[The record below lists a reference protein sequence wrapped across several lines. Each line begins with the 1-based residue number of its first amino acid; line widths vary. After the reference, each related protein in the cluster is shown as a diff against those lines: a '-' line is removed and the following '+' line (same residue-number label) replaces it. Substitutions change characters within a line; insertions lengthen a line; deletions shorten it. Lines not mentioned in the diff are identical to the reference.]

1 MTGRSAEP
9 SKSSN
14 ALRQED
20 TAENQLRKFALA
32 VEQSTD
38 SIMIAT
44 LDGVIEFVNPAF
56 CRASGYAAEELIGQN
71 LRMLQSGLT
80 PTTTYQS
87 LWHALTLGET
97 WQGEFISRHKNGCN
111 YTDAATISPYRR
123 ADGQITHYVAVQ
135 KNVTELKQTT
145 AELIISENRL
155 RLAQSAMGLGVYNH
169 DLINGTVNW
178 DMRTREIFGV
188 DTDVVVTHDLFL
200 DTLHP
205 EDKAGVQAAHNRALN
220 PSGTGICHAQYRII
234 NRKDKSIRHIEA
246 DGRVFFE
253 NRFPLRLVGVVRD
266 VTDRKQL
273 ELELKSRR
281 NEMRQLVNQQIAAH
295 TAAAIAHEINQ
306 PLASASM
313 YAETA
318 LLMLQNGTRYPD
330 KLEHILKATVEQ
342 AQRAGRT
349 LHELLT
355 FLHKGEITV
364 EPVDLNEV
372 VRDALIAAE
381 ESGCN
386 SFSTVLHAPPELRP
400 VLSNRLQL
408 QKVLVNLLCNSAEAM
423 RESTSPNNE
432 IIIRIQILPE
442 GNMAQTT
449 IQDSGPGLSA
459 EQACK
464 AFDPF
469 FTTKKA
475 GIGLGLV
482 ISRSLIEAQGG
493 RLWVEAGIDSGAV
506 FHFTLPFAS

>member
-1 MTGRSAEP
+1 MTGRSVEP

-14 ALRQED
+14 ALPQED

-32 VEQSTD
+32 IEHSTD
-38 SIMIAT
+38 SIMVAT
-44 LDGVIEFVNPAF
+44 PDGIIEFVNPAF
-56 CRASGYAAEELIGQN
+56 CHASGYAAEELIGQN
-71 LRMLQSGLT
+71 PRMLQSGLT

-87 LWHALTLGET
+87 LWHTLTSGET
-97 WQGEFISRHKNGCN
+97 WHGEFINRHKNGSN
-111 YTDAATISPYRR
+111 YTDAATISPLRR

-145 AELIISENRL
+145 AELITSENRL
-155 RLAQSAMGLGVYNH
+155 RLAQSATGLGVYDR
-169 DLINGTVNW
+169 DLINGTINW
-178 DMRTREIFGV
+178 DMRTREMFGV
-188 DTDVVVTHDLFL
+188 DANVVVTHDLFL
-200 DTLHP
+200 DTVHP
-205 EDKAGVQAAHNRALN
+205 EDKAGVQAAHDRALN
-220 PSGTGICHAQYRII
+220 PSGPGIYHAQYRII
-234 NRKDKSIRHIEA
+234 NRKNKSIRYIEA
-246 DGRVFFE
+246 DGKVFFE
-253 NRFPLRLVGVVRD
+253 GRVPLRLVGVVRD
-266 VTDRKQL
+266 ETDRKQL
-273 ELELKSRR
+273 ELELKSKR

-306 PLASASM
+306 PLASASV

-318 LLMLQNGTRYPD
+318 LLMLQNGTQYPD
-330 KLEHILKATVEQ
+330 KLEHVLKAAVEQ
-342 AQRAGRT
+342 AQRAGHT

-355 FLHKGEITV
+355 FLHKGEIAV

-372 VRDALIAAE
+372 VRDALSVAE

-386 SFSTVLHAPPELRP
+386 SFSTALHSPPELRP

-432 IIIRIQILPE
+432 IIIRIQALPE
-442 GNMAQTT
+442 RNMAQTT

-459 EQACK
+459 ELARK
-464 AFDPF
+464 VFDPF
-469 FTTKKA
+469 FTTKKT

-493 RLWVEAGIDSGAV
+493 QLWVDAHTDSGAV